1 MAAPNDPNS
10 LPSLAIRIC
19 PATLSLLGFRLL
31 HTLLRLSRPS
41 TSTTAS
47 PPSPAWLLVLAP
59 MSGSNRRAPN
69 HTFNQR
75 SLILLDSTLS
85 ERSGRPR
92 SVPPWLPRESSVRV
106 WTQSTWGMLGS
117 LPLQLSYGWELS
129 LAPSLPKRASSSRLT
144 LRLSYLLTVSI
155 MMTFTSKPVRQR
167 SSAPPVPRCT
177 SLSLP
182 PSIPTAGVLEPNSTV
197 LGLLFVPNDP
207 IHRGNGRSSSPTL
220 AIPANSTLS
229 QPDTSSSIVMTMSST
244 GATTSTIPAGTS
256 CCSPTPR

>member
-1 MAAPNDPNS
+1 MAVPLALSCSLGSSCSRSPFSVRYWQRRAPLHLPAFRSTRFRSSTGKSDNSVRCGLPTVPGAIIKPLNSFVERVPFLFCCFSVLNFYFRILFPQCRAPPRVAMAAVNDPNS

-75 SLILLDSTLS
+75 SLVLLDSTLS

-92 SVPPWLPRESSVRV
+92 SVPPW
-106 WTQSTWGMLGS
+106 
-117 LPLQLSYGWELS
+117 
-129 LAPSLPKRASSSRLT
+129 
-144 LRLSYLLTVSI
+144 
-155 MMTFTSKPVRQR
+155 
-167 SSAPPVPRCT
+167 
-177 SLSLP
+177 
-182 PSIPTAGVLEPNSTV
+182 
-197 LGLLFVPNDP
+197 
-207 IHRGNGRSSSPTL
+207 
-220 AIPANSTLS
+220 
-229 QPDTSSSIVMTMSST
+229 
-244 GATTSTIPAGTS
+244 
-256 CCSPTPR
+256 